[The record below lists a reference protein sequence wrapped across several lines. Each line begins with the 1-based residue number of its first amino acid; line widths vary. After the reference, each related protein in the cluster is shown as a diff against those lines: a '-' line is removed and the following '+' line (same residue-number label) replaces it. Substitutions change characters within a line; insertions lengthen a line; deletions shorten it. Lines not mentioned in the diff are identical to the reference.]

1 VVKDL
6 KKMADRFAAQISDLE
21 EKMKHL
27 DNKFLDGLTEFHAK
41 ESNLERTTKANE
53 DYKSKNNRLT
63 KKLESKSPISFA
75 SWV

>member
-41 ESNLERTTKANE
+41 ESNLE
-53 DYKSKNNRLT
+53 
-63 KKLESKSPISFA
+63 
-75 SWV
+75 